1 MIGASCAFYRE
12 CRWQARIDFDQRR
25 NTPANDRFG
34 PVNDTGVFGEKGKTD
49 GARKCVDGATRGAR
63 PGGVMMSGALWAT
76 EEQTETLTKREKRV
90 DGAPVRVC
98 PVGVMKTG
106 AQYGQLKN
114 KLAETRKFETG

>member
-1 MIGASCAFYRE
+1 
-12 CRWQARIDFDQRR
+12 
-25 NTPANDRFG
+25 
-34 PVNDTGVFGEKGKTD
+34 
-49 GARKCVDGATRGAR
+49 
-63 PGGVMMSGALWAT
+63 MMSGALWAT

-114 KLAETRKFETG
+114 KLAETRKFGPLKYTKSHERSGLVCFFTEGNEENKAVSVKRSWVKNTWGREAGWF